1 MKSLTI
7 NGARRQFAADA
18 MPGTLS
24 GLLEELGVAA
34 DTVVA
39 EVNGTIVPP
48 EQFDATP
55 LTDGQQIELIKF
67 MGGG

>member
-1 MKSLTI
+1 MNSLTI
-7 NGARRQFAADA
+7 NGVPRQFAAGA

-39 EVNGTIVPP
+39 EVDGAIVAP
-48 EQFDATP
+48 EQFNTTP
-55 LTDGQQIELIKF
+55 LADGQRIELIKF

>member
-7 NGARRQFAADA
+7 NGARRHFAADA

-39 EVNGTIVPP
+39 EVDGGIVPP

>member
-1 MKSLTI
+1 MNSLTI
-7 NGARRQFAADA
+7 NGVRRQFAGDA
-18 MPGTLS
+18 TPETLS

-39 EVNGTIVPP
+39 EVDGTIVPP
-48 EQFDATP
+48 EQFDVKP
-55 LTDGQQIELIKF
+55 LADGQRIELIKF

>member
-1 MKSLTI
+1 MRSLTI
-7 NGARRQFAADA
+7 NGVPRQFTADA
-18 MPGTLS
+18 MPETLS

-39 EVNGTIVPP
+39 EVDGAIVAP
-48 EQFDATP
+48 EKFSVTP
-55 LTDGQQIELIKF
+55 LADGQCIELIKF

>member
-1 MKSLTI
+1 
-7 NGARRQFAADA
+7 
-18 MPGTLS
+18 MPETLS

-39 EVNGTIVPP
+39 EVDGAIVAP
-48 EQFDATP
+48 EKFSVTP
-55 LTDGQQIELIKF
+55 LADGQCIELIKF